1 MAGTTQSG
9 GMTTA
14 QHHTDHQIKES
25 ILAELTWMPSI
36 QADRIGVS
44 INDGAVTLSGQ
55 VQTYPEKY
63 AAVRAA
69 FRVRGVTAVA
79 DEIEVHNEWAPR
91 QDADIAREASELLEW
106 TLAPEGAVKAE
117 VHARVVTLSGT
128 VAWHYQREL
137 IRRSIA
143 ALPGVHGVNDTITL
157 KPKVTI
163 SAVEAKAKIAEALR
177 RNAGLNA
184 EHIHVDVT
192 GTKITLTGNV
202 ASWAE
207 HRQAGYA
214 AWGTPGVVHV
224 DNNLHVSL

>member
-1 MAGTTQSG
+1 
-9 GMTTA
+9 
-14 QHHTDHQIKES
+14 
-25 ILAELTWMPSI
+25 MPSI

-55 VQTYPEKY
+55 VQTHPEKS
-63 AAVRAA
+63 AAVHAA
-69 FRVRGVTAVA
+69 FRARGVTAVA
-79 DEIEVHNEWAPR
+79 DEIEVHNAWAPR
-91 QDADIAREASELLEW
+91 QDADIAREASELLERIVF
-106 TLAPEGAVKAE
+106 APEASVKAE
-117 VHARVVTLSGT
+117 VHARIVTLSGT
-128 VAWHYQREL
+128 VAWHYQRES
-137 IRRSIA
+137 IRRAVA

-163 SAVEAKAKIAEALR
+163 SLADAKTKIADALR
-177 RNAGLNA
+177 RNAALDA

-192 GTKITLTGNV
+192 GTKITLTGTV

-224 DNNLHVSL
+224 DNNLHVTL